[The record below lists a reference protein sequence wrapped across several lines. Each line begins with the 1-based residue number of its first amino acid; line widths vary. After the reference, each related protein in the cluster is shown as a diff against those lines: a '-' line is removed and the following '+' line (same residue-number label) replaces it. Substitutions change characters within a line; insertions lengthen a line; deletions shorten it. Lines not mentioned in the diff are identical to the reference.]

1 MPPSVVPN
9 APSPGSFPPGFGWL
23 SRWGYHPNRVIAA
36 LLLAPIARPGHLG
49 YPGRRALVSRKW
61 PGKTLK
67 DHRGDRKTGL
77 IATPCVEPQ
86 DPAHYT
92 WQNACERYTAVS
104 E

>member
-1 MPPSVVPN
+1 MGL
-9 APSPGSFPPGFGWL
+9 SPKPGNSGT
-23 SRWGYHPNRVIAA
+23 
-36 LLLAPIARPGHLG
+36 LLAPIARPGHLG

-77 IATPCVEPQ
+77 IATPCVEPP

-92 WQNACERYTAVS
+92 WQNAGERYTAVS